1 MKILYTCAGD
11 TDPIRNF
18 HDGGILHIIRHYKPD
33 RAVIFLSAEMEQKEE
48 EQNRYS
54 IPVKHVLPTCDV
66 KFIQS
71 GITDP
76 HQLDSLQ
83 PLLDEFY
90 KLLEDHESDTI
101 LLNLSSGTPQM
112 KMIMAFLATEYPN
125 VIGVQVD
132 SPERGSNRQDPPAQD
147 TDEVQL
153 LIDTNLDEEPG
164 ALSRCHEPPLR
175 FLRYKQVARE
185 LRALIGNYAYD
196 EAYQIYKKNKDIFS
210 EDIGKLLLHA
220 AYRADMKYD
229 KAIEVFKAYGAVE
242 LKNGYDKKLSE
253 LWEYLMIMDI
263 RVRQGLWQ
271 EFFVKMTPF
280 LYRMVCWYLFDCG
293 TIKQESIVEKNK
305 DKLKVRRDK
314 LAQNYPT
321 TLRILDKMVSG
332 VTGFRDKSDL
342 SFFSAHILLC
352 HEPIFSHIPEEIKK
366 QLSYLRAVE
375 EGIRNHLA
383 HKIEPLNE
391 RDINAVSE
399 GKPPAEILAIIRN
412 VFFYFIG
419 SRKKQTKLIYDSIN
433 QILEEK
439 LL

>member
-33 RAVIFLSAEMEQKEE
+33 RAVIFLSAEMEQKEA

-175 FLRYKQVARE
+175 FLRYKQVVRE

-196 EAYQIYKKNKDIFS
+196 EAYRIYKKNKDIFP

-220 AYRADMKYD
+220 MYRADMKYD
-229 KAIEVFKAYGAVE
+229 KAIEVLKVYGVVE

-305 DKLKVRRDK
+305 DTLKVRRDK
-314 LAQNYPT
+314 LAKNYPT
-321 TLRILDKMVSG
+321 TLRILDEMGSG
-332 VTGFRDKSDL
+332 VTGFRDKSDF

-352 HEPIFSHIPEEIKK
+352 HEPIFSHIPEEIKN
-366 QLSYLRAVE
+366 QLRYLRAVE
-375 EGIRNHLA
+375 KGIRNHLA

-391 RDINAVSE
+391 RDINAIAE
-399 GKPPAEILAIIRN
+399 GKPPAEILVIIRN